1 MTRQLLAIAAATAIL
16 SAQVQTTPQNPS
28 WQLPSGGNLADA
40 YRTPKIAPVHLN
52 NSGRLETL
60 LRNGTI
66 VLSMQDAIALALENN
81 LDIELVRYAPR
92 LAETD
97 ILRAEAGNTLR
108 GIPLAVREGPSG
120 LGTPI
125 PGPDGRLGGGDTPAL
140 NSLIGPGVQTD
151 LSILGSLPLST
162 GPAIPSM
169 DPQLISNIRWDHTS
183 DPQNSAFL
191 VNTRS
196 LNANT
201 TIANVGIQQGFS
213 TGGFF
218 ELGWNNFRQNVN
230 NPLLSYNPAISS
242 SFGLT
247 FTQPL
252 LRGFGPAVNRRYIR
266 IAQNNRKV
274 ADYVFRQQVI
284 VTVTGIVRLYWDLA
298 SLNEDVRVR
307 QDAVTSAEQ
316 FLNDNRNQV
325 ETGTAAPID
334 VTRAQAEL
342 SRRRRDLSIA
352 KSLVRQE
359 EMVVKDYLT
368 RSRLDSTL
376 ANAPITL
383 TDRLT
388 MPAHDP
394 VEPVEDLV
402 QRAMQV
408 RPDIAQARLQIT
420 NSEISLEGS
429 KSALRPAVDVI
440 ARVANRGLVGTPN
453 PTSII
458 SSGAGNPFIPV
469 SGPPALT
476 GGYGDA
482 LSQLFNRDF
491 PDYGIGVQVTIPLRN
506 RTARADV
513 VRDQLTVRQ
522 QQIRFQQLEKQVRL
536 EITNALIAVE
546 EARQSYEAAKSERVL
561 QEETLAAEQ
570 EKLEV
575 GATTSF
581 YVVQYQRDLTGARSA
596 EISALASYE
605 KAKTALQ
612 RAVGT
617 ILEDYSVEFEEALQ
631 GVVTSPARTRP

>member
-1 MTRQLLAIAAATAIL
+1 MTRLPLAILAATATL
-16 SAQVQTTPQNPS
+16 SGQVPTTPRAQS
-28 WQLPSGGNLADA
+28 WQFPAGGNLADA
-40 YRTPKIAPVHLN
+40 YRTPPVPPVYLT
-52 NSGRLETL
+52 NSRRLESL
-60 LRNGTI
+60 LRDGSI

-81 LDIELVRYAPR
+81 LDLELVRYAPR
-92 LAETD
+92 LADTD
-97 ILRAEAGNTLR
+97 LLRAESGSTLR
-108 GIPLAVREGPSG
+108 GIPLSVREVPAG
-120 LGTPI
+120 LGTPT
-125 PGPDGRLGGGDTPAL
+125 PGPDGTLGGGNTPAL
-140 NSLIGPGVQTD
+140 NSLIGPGIQTD
-151 LSILGSLPLST
+151 LSIIGSLPLST
-162 GPAIPSM
+162 GPAVPSF
-169 DPQLISNIRWDHTS
+169 DPQLIGNIRWDHTS
-183 DPQNSAFL
+183 EPQNSAFL
-191 VNTRS
+191 ANTRS

-201 TIANVGIQQGFS
+201 SIANVGVQQGFA
-213 TGGFF
+213 TGGYL
-218 ELGWNNFRQNVN
+218 ELGWNNLRQRVN

-284 VTVTGIVRLYWDLA
+284 ATVSGIVRLYWDLA

-342 SRRRRDLSIA
+342 SRRRRDLAIA
-352 KSLVRQE
+352 KSLVRQQE
-359 EMVVKDYLT
+359 TVVKDNLT

-376 ANAPITL
+376 ANAPIVL
-383 TDRLT
+383 TDRLAI
-388 MPAHDP
+388 PAHDP
-394 VEPVEDLV
+394 IEPLDDLV
-402 QRAMQV
+402 QRAMER
-408 RPDIAQARLQIT
+408 RPDIAQARLQIV
-420 NSEISLEGS
+420 NSEISLQGS
-429 KSALRPAVDVI
+429 KSALRPAVDLI
-440 ARVANRGLVGTPN
+440 GRVANNGLIGSPNGYSLVGN
-453 PTSII
+453 PL
-458 SSGAGNPFIPV
+458 IPV
-469 SGPPALT
+469 TGTPGLT

-482 LSQLFNRDF
+482 LGQIFSRDF
-491 PDYGIGVQVTIPLRN
+491 PDYGIGVQLTIPLRN

-522 QQIRFQQLEKQVRL
+522 QQIRLQQLEKQIRL

-546 EARQSYEAAKSERVL
+546 QARQSYEAVQSERVL
-561 QEETLAAEQ
+561 QEQTVAAEQ

-581 YVVQYQRDLTGARSA
+581 YVIQYQRDLAGARSA
-596 EISALASYE
+596 EVSALASYE

-617 ILEDYSVEFEEALQ
+617 ILEDYSVQFDEALQ
-631 GVVTSPARTRP
+631 GVASSLGRTRP